1 MAGHALVPHFEA
13 PDALVYHGDCI
24 DILPQLAAD
33 SVDAVVTS
41 PPYAMQRASTYGGI
55 PEEDYPDWALEV
67 FTAIEHVL
75 KPRGSILWNISP
87 NVRGG
92 QLTDYMLHTRLKLR
106 AAGWFE
112 HDELVWVKP
121 GQMPTGKPNWPV
133 RAWESLHWFSR
144 TPDPFVDATRNG
156 NYITD
161 KLRAEVAR
169 RPAPFQGRESRLG
182 WTHRGSGSG
191 KMGNE
196 FSRGKN
202 VVSVSVAG
210 IPRDLDHPAPFPL
223 ELARWAMRFITPAGG
238 MVLDPFAGSGTTTQ
252 AAMIEG
258 ASSIA
263 VEREEEYLP
272 LIVQRILRRDDPIEA
287 IRLAGGDLG
296 LFALDG
302 ELP

>member
-1 MAGHALVPHFEA
+1 MAGQALVPHFEA
-13 PDALVYHGDCI
+13 PDAVVYHGDCI
-24 DILPQLAAD
+24 DVLPQLEAN

-87 NVRGG
+87 HVRGG

-121 GQMPTGKPNWPV
+121 DKMPTGRPNWPV

-144 TPDPFVDATRNG
+144 TPNPFADATRNG

-161 KLRAEVAR
+161 KDRKAVAR
-169 RPAPFQGRESRLG
+169 RRAPFRGRDSRLG
-182 WTHRGSGSG
+182 WTHLGEGVG
-191 KMGNE
+191 KMGE

-202 VVSVSVAG
+202 FVSVAV
-210 IPRDLDHPAPFPL
+210 RSNTNEFDHPAPFPL

-238 MVLDPFAGSGTTTQ
+238 TVLDPFAGSGTTTQ
-252 AAMIEG
+252 AAMLEG
-258 ASSIA
+258 ARSIA

-272 LIVQRILRRDDPIEA
+272 LIVQRILRRDDPVEA
-287 IRLAGGDLG
+287 IRQAGGDLG
-296 LFALDG
+296 LFELDG
-302 ELP
+302 EAL